1 MQISAKNTN
10 KNLTETGLPCQG
22 MESIDEEININS
34 NLKTIQK
41 RADKNSAIFTNYTN
55 LYKSRL
61 APDSGRDGS
70 MESID
75 EHCKNFAMSSW
86 TQFKVVLI
94 IIIQIP
100 APQFLVI

>member
-41 RADKNSAIFTNYTN
+41 RTDKNSTIFTNYTN
-55 LYKSRL
+55 ARTLPRPPGPSSRW
-61 APDSGRDGS
+61 
-70 MESID
+70 
-75 EHCKNFAMSSW
+75 C
-86 TQFKVVLI
+86 
-94 IIIQIP
+94 
-100 APQFLVI
+100 